1 MPIELHFFQRTFLMM
16 FYESLSC
23 TNRTNLQYG
32 KVMQMVK
39 HGRLCGRA
47 IVAYL
52 QSKDFPEVALHFVRE
67 PKTRFRLALACGNI
81 DAAIECALTLEQQS
95 SSDGSG
101 DVNHREIWGQLGS
114 EALRQGNHQVRSCS
128 CS

>member
-1 MPIELHFFQRTFLMM
+1 
-16 FYESLSC
+16 
-23 TNRTNLQYG
+23 
-32 KVMQMVK
+32 MQMVK

-95 SSDGSG
+95 SGEGGG
-101 DVNHREIWGQLGS
+101 DDWNHREIWGQLGS
-114 EALRQGNHQVRSCS
+114 EALRQGNHQVSVFGFLLIGFAVVFVWCKYYVWQS
-128 CS
+128 L